1 MISTSFRV
9 ALSALFFAG
18 ALGLASTGTVQAQSD
33 MKQCAD
39 EWRAGKANNTYGLM
53 KWPEFLF
60 RCRRNSRSRCS

>member
-1 MISTSFRV
+1 
-9 ALSALFFAG
+9 
-18 ALGLASTGTVQAQSD
+18 

-60 RCRRNSRSRCS
+60 RCRHQKEGAAAPAAAPASKSKTEQQKQM